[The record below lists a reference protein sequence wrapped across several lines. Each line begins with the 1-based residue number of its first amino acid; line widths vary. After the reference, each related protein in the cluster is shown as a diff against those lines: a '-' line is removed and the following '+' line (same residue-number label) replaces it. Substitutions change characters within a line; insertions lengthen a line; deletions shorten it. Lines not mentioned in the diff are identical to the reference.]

1 MVTVFCQ
8 GRDIGGNVT
17 FWKEGKS
24 YFYQSEGIGNPTKCS
39 KKLYDDAVVEY
50 KKQKRQ
56 INISRGTG
64 GREKHE
70 QTYGSNREP
79 RVQNAG
85 KI

>member
-50 KKQKRQ
+50 KKQKWQ
-56 INISRGTG
+56 IKIFRPKKVNRGTHICT
-64 GREKHE
+64 E
-70 QTYGSNREP
+70 
-79 RVQNAG
+79 
-85 KI
+85 

>member
-39 KKLYDDAVVEY
+39 KKLYDDAVIEY

-56 INISRGTG
+56 I
-64 GREKHE
+64 
-70 QTYGSNREP
+70 
-79 RVQNAG
+79 
-85 KI
+85 